1 LTFLPRFDNLLAH
14 FDRETTWGGF
24 SMKRWMLLT
33 GVLVS
38 MLLVGGAAPG
48 AGGGTR
54 SRVSLDMYTA
64 TVSAAKYRQLLSR
77 GIDVAS
83 AERAGKRVRLD
94 LVLTRGQA
102 SALRA
107 KGVRTTLIRN
117 SKGLTVRQ
125 AAAVQAQGGYV
136 VWRDYDSKNGLR
148 DELYK
153 IAADNP
159 GFTKLEVIGHSNEG
173 REILALKLTQDAQS
187 VADGARPAVLYSA
200 TQHAREW
207 IAPEVDRRNLRWF
220 VGEYNAGNP
229 QIRNLLSTTELWFV
243 LVMNPDGYQF
253 TFQSPGTRLWRKNT
267 REQNGVPGTQ
277 VGDGVDPNRN
287 YPAHWDY
294 DREGSSSIESSDTY
308 RGPEAA
314 SEPETQAIMGLFER
328 VPFKFQVNYHS
339 YGPWLLYP
347 QGWQIGTP
355 TADDPIFYALS
366 GNRDNPAI
374 PDFVPGLSSDVLYV
388 TNGEMTDYANSTAGT
403 IAWTPELE
411 PGCPTCGFVF
421 PDDPNLVQKEWKK
434 QLPFVLDVAKSAL
447 DPAHPVSHLGLSTRP
462 LLVKSDDTYKAG
474 LPTSNFTFDYSYGD
488 PQEVRVDALKSLGPV
503 SVKYRI
509 NGGDVQTAPTSEW
522 AGGDRYTAE
531 SHTYYHVLRGF
542 VTGTSPG
549 DSVQVWFEGGGAT
562 SDSFTYQAVNET
574 NHDTLVVASED
585 YTGASPVQPGSGPHY
600 LSYYL
605 DALAANGVPADVYD
619 VDARGRKAADA
630 LGVLSHYKAVI
641 VYKGDDVV
649 TREPGWGG
657 GNASRIAQDEMFEL
671 REFMNEGGRAMYA
684 GKNAGLQ
691 YSQAQLYD
699 PTAANGRCGD
709 AAVGYRCLQLN
720 GTGDGVNDVLQYWFG
735 SYLVNLNAGR
745 DAEGNI
751 FDAFGT
757 DTPFDGVETWSFNG
771 EDSAQNHNTANSFIA
786 TSGILPAGE
795 YPQFESSVAAKYDRP
810 GGPFD
815 PHSGT
820 HYAYSQ
826 IADQSFKRLTHT
838 VNVPASGADMSFW
851 VSYNTEQ
858 DWDMVFVEE
867 HTVGQDDWTTLQDVS
882 GNDYTTQSTG
892 ESCKPENGPGG
903 WRTIHPFMD
912 HYQTIV
918 DDDCIPEGTTGEW
931 WAANGTSGDWQN
943 WQVDLAG
950 PNGRFLGHE
959 VEVSI
964 TYVSDWATQG
974 LGVFVDDIDVSTGEG
989 TTSFE
994 SGDDGWATPAAPAG
1008 SATNANTWEIT
1019 TAGGFP
1025 EGAAIAGP
1033 DSLLWGFGLEGV
1045 TDAARREE
1053 LMGRAVDY
1061 LLR

>member
-1 LTFLPRFDNLLAH
+1 
-14 FDRETTWGGF
+14 
-24 SMKRWMLLT
+24 MKRWTILACALAA
-33 GVLVS
+33 VLVTS
-38 MLLVGGAAPG
+38 GAAPG
-48 AGGGTR
+48 AG
-54 SRVSLDMYTA
+54 SKNKVSLDMYRA
-64 TVSAAKYRQLLSR
+64 TVSQNVYRDLRAK
-77 GIDVAS
+77 GIDIA
-83 AERAGKRVRLD
+83 AARAVGGRVGVD
-94 LVLTRGQA
+94 LVLTADQA
-102 SALRA
+102 KALAA
-107 KGVRTTLIRN
+107 KGVKATLIR
-117 SKGLTVRQ
+117 SKSGQTVRQ
-125 AAAVQAQGGYV
+125 MAAAQARGGYV

-159 GFTKLEVIGHSNEG
+159 DLTKLEVIGHTHQD
-173 REILALKLTQDAQS
+173 REIIALKVTKDAQT
-187 VADGARPAVLYSA
+187 VADAARPAALYSA

-220 VGEYNAGNP
+220 VGEYNSGNQ
-229 QIRNLLSTTELWFV
+229 QIRDLLSTTELWFV

-253 TFQSPGTRLWRKNT
+253 TFQSPDTRLWRKNT

-287 YPAHWDY
+287 YPAHWNY

-308 RGPEAA
+308 RGPSAG
-314 SEPETQAIMGLFER
+314 SEPETQAIRGLFER

-355 TADDPIFYALS
+355 TADDPIFYALT
-366 GNRDNPAI
+366 GNRDKPAI
-374 PDFVPGLSSDVLYV
+374 PGFVPGLSSDVLYV

-421 PDDPNLVQKEWKK
+421 PDDPNLVQMEWRK
-434 QLPFVLDVAKSAL
+434 QLPFVLDVAKSAV
-447 DPAHPVSHLGLSTRP
+447 DPAHPVSHLGATARP
-462 LLVKSDDTYKAG
+462 LLIKSDDTYKAG
-474 LPTSNFTFDYSYGD
+474 LPMANFTFDYSYGD
-488 PQEVRVDALKSLGPV
+488 PQEVRVNALRSLGDV
-503 SVKYRI
+503 SVKFQI
-509 NGGDVQTAPTSEW
+509 NGGAVQTAPTEEW
-522 AGGDRYTAE
+522 PGGPKFAAE
-531 SHTYYHVLRGF
+531 SNTYYHVMRGF
-542 VTGTSPG
+542 VAGTTPG
-549 DSVQVWFEGGGAT
+549 DHVKVWFEGGGAT
-562 SDSFTYQAVNET
+562 SDSFTYEMVSDTGN
-574 NHDTLVVASED
+574 DTLVVASED
-585 YTGASPVQPGSGPHY
+585 YTGASPVQTGAGPHY
-600 LSYYL
+600 LSYYV
-605 DALAANGVPADVYD
+605 DALAANGVDADVYD

-657 GNASRIAQDEMFEL
+657 GNASRIAQDEIFEL

-709 AAVGYRCLQLN
+709 AAVAYRCLQLN
-720 GTGDGVNDVLQYWFG
+720 GTGDGMNDVLQYWFG
-735 SYLVNLNAGR
+735 AYLVNLNAGR
-745 DAEGNI
+745 ADDGSI

-757 DTPFDGVETWSFNG
+757 DTPFDGVATWSFNG
-771 EDSAQNHNTANSFIA
+771 DDSAQNHNTANSFIA
-786 TSGILPAGE
+786 TSGILPSEE
-795 YPQFESSVAAKYDRP
+795 YPQFESWVAAKYDRP

-815 PHSGT
+815 PHTGT
-820 HYAYSQ
+820 HYVYSQ

-838 VNVPASGADMSFW
+838 VTVPESGADMSFW
-851 VSYNTEQ
+851 VSYNTETG
-858 DWDMVFVEE
+858 WDMVFVEE
-867 HTVGQDDWTTLQDVS
+867 HSIGAGAPDDWTTLQDVS
-882 GNDYTTQSTG
+882 GNGYTSQATG

-918 DDDCIPEGTTGEW
+918 GADCEPHGTTGEW
-931 WAANGTSGDWQN
+931 WAANGNSGDWQN

-950 PNGRFLGHE
+950 PDGRFLGHQ

-994 SGDDGWATPAAPAG
+994 SGNDGWEMPAAPAG
-1008 SATNANTWEIT
+1008 SATNANTWTIT

-1045 TDAARREE
+1045 TAADRREE
-1053 LMGRAVDY
+1053 LMGRAIDY
-1061 LLR
+1061 LRR

>member
-1 LTFLPRFDNLLAH
+1 
-14 FDRETTWGGF
+14 
-24 SMKRWMLLT
+24 MKRLT
-33 GVLVS
+33 LMGCALAAVLALS
-38 MLLVGGAAPG
+38 GAAPG
-48 AGGGTR
+48 ANSTNKL
-54 SRVSLDMYTA
+54 SLDMYRA
-64 TVSAAKYRQLLSR
+64 TVSQASYRDLRAKGLDIADARSVTG
-77 GIDVAS
+77 GI
-83 AERAGKRVRLD
+83 RLD
-94 LVLTRGQA
+94 LVLTRAQA
-102 SALRA
+102 KALAARGINA
-107 KGVRTTLIRN
+107 TLIRN
-117 SKGLTVRQ
+117 KKGQTVRQ
-125 AAAVQAQGGYV
+125 MAAAQAEDGFT
-136 VWRDYDSKNGLR
+136 VWRPFDGPNGIR
-148 DELYK
+148 AYLYK
-153 IAADNP
+153 IARDNP
-159 GFTKLEVIGHSNEG
+159 QLTKLEVIGHSNQG
-173 REILALKLTQDAQS
+173 REIIAIKMTQGARDE
-187 VADGARPAVLYSA
+187 VDGSRPAVLYSA
-200 TQHAREW
+200 LQHAREW
-207 IAPEVDRRNLRWF
+207 IAVEVDRRDLNYFIAQWRA
-220 VGEYNAGNP
+220 NNK
-229 QIRNLLSTTELWFV
+229 QIKDMLKDRELWFSP
-243 LVMNPDGYQF
+243 VMNPDGYQF
-253 TFQSPGTRLWRKNT
+253 TFESAGTRLWRKNA
-267 REQNGVPGTQ
+267 REQNGVPGIQ

-287 YPAHWDY
+287 YPSHWDY

-308 RGPEAA
+308 RGASA
-314 SEPETQAIMGLFER
+314 GSEPETQAIMDLFER
-328 VPFKFQVNYHS
+328 IPFRFQVNYHS

-388 TNGEMTDYANSTAGT
+388 TNGEMTDYANATRGT

-421 PDDPNLVQKEWKK
+421 PDNEALVQQEFQK

-447 DPAHPVSHLGLSTRP
+447 DPAHPVSHLGLATRP
-462 LLVKSDDTYKAG
+462 LVVKSDDTYKAG

-488 PQEVRVDALKSLGPV
+488 PQEVRVDALRSLGAV

-509 NGGDVQTAPTSEW
+509 NGGAVQTASTSEW
-522 AGGDRYTAE
+522 GGGAKYTAQ
-531 SHTYYHVLRGF
+531 SNTYYHVMRGF
-542 VTGTSPG
+542 VTGTSPR

-562 SDSFTYQAVNET
+562 SDSFTYQAVSDTGN
-574 NHDTLVVASED
+574 DTLVVASED
-585 YTGASPVQPGSGPHY
+585 YTGASPVQPGTGPHY

-605 DALAANGVPADVYD
+605 DALAANGVDADVYD

-630 LGVLSHYKAVI
+630 LGVLSHYEAVI

-649 TREPGWGG
+649 TREPNWGG

-709 AAVGYRCLQLN
+709 AAVAYRCLQLN
-720 GTGDGVNDVLQYWFG
+720 GTGDGMNDVLQYWFG

-745 DAEGNI
+745 ADDGSI

-757 DTPFDGVETWSFNG
+757 DTPFDGVDTWSFNG

-786 TSGILPAGE
+786 TSGILPSKE
-795 YPQFESSVAAKYDRP
+795 YPQFESWVAAKYDRP

-815 PHSGT
+815 PHTGT
-820 HYAYSQ
+820 HYVYSQ

-838 VNVPASGADMSFW
+838 VNVPESGADMSFW
-851 VSYNTEQ
+851 TSYNTEQ
-858 DWDMVFVEE
+858 DWDMVFVEA
-867 HTVGQDDWTTLQDVS
+867 HTVGQDDWTTLEDIN
-882 GNDYTTQSTG
+882 GHTTQETG

-918 DDDCIPEGTTGEW
+918 GADCVPQGTTGVW
-931 WAANGTSGDWQN
+931 WAANGNSGDWQN

-950 PNGRFLGHE
+950 PDGRFLGHQ

-974 LGVFVDDIDVSTGEG
+974 LGVFVDDIDVSTTEG

-994 SGDDGWATPAAPAG
+994 SGNDGWQMPAAPAG
-1008 SATNANTWEIT
+1008 SATNANTWVIT

-1025 EGAAIAGP
+1025 EGAVIAGP

-1045 TDAARREE
+1045 TDAARRDE
-1053 LMGRAVDY
+1053 LMGRAIAY

>member
-1 LTFLPRFDNLLAH
+1 
-14 FDRETTWGGF
+14 
-24 SMKRWMLLT
+24 MKRWTIMAFALFA
-33 GVLVS
+33 VLVVS
-38 MLLVGGAAPG
+38 GTAPG
-48 AGGGTR
+48 KGG
-54 SRVSLDMYTA
+54 SKPLSLDMYRA
-64 TVSAAKYRQLLSR
+64 TVSAKQYRDLRTR
-77 GIDVAS
+77 GVDIADVK
-83 AERAGKRVRLD
+83 RAGGRVRLE
-94 LVLTRGQA
+94 LVLTADQARSLQARGI
-102 SALRA
+102 RA
-107 KGVRTTLIRN
+107 GLIRDAQ
-117 SKGLTVRQ
+117 GRTVRQ
-125 AAAVQAQGGYV
+125 RAAAQAKGGYV

-148 DELYK
+148 DELYT

-159 GFTKLEVIGHSNEG
+159 SFTKLEVIGHSVEG
-173 REILALKLTQDAQS
+173 REILALKVTKDAQTLP
-187 VADGARPAVLYSA
+187 DGARPAVLYSA

-220 VGEYNAGNP
+220 VGEYASGNP
-229 QIRNLLSTTELWFV
+229 QIRSLLGTTELWFV

-277 VGDGVDPNRN
+277 VGDGIDPNRN
-287 YPAHWDY
+287 YPSHWDY

-308 RGPEAA
+308 RGPSAG

-328 VPFKFQVNYHS
+328 VPFKLQVNYHS
-339 YGPWLLYP
+339 FGPWLLYP

-374 PDFVPGLSSDVLYV
+374 PGFVPGLSSDVLYV
-388 TNGEMTDYANSTAGT
+388 TNGEMTDYANATAGT

-411 PGCPTCGFVF
+411 PGCDTCGFVF

-434 QLPFVLDVAKSAL
+434 QLPFVLDVAKSAG

-462 LLVKSDDTYKAG
+462 LLIKSDDTYKAG
-474 LPTSNFTFDYSYGD
+474 LPTLNFTFDYSYGD
-488 PQEVRVDALKSLGPV
+488 PQEVRVDALRSLGPV

-509 NGGDVQTAPTSEW
+509 NGGAIQTAPTEQVGPGEKYS
-522 AGGDRYTAE
+522 AE
-531 SHTYYHVLRGF
+531 SNTYYHVLKGW
-542 VTGTSPG
+542 VTGTDVG
-549 DSVQVWFEGGGAT
+549 DRVEVWFEGGGAT
-562 SDSFTYQAVNET
+562 SDSFTYEAVNET

-585 YTGASPVQPGSGPHY
+585 YTGASPVQEAGPHY

-605 DALAANGVPADVYD
+605 DALTANGITADVYD

-630 LGVLSHYKAVI
+630 LGVLSHYRAVI
-641 VYKGDDVV
+641 VEKGDDIV

-657 GNASRIAQDEMFEL
+657 GNASRIAQDEVFEL

-684 GKNAGLQ
+684 GKNTGLQ
-691 YSQAQLYD
+691 YIQAQLYD

-709 AAVGYRCLQLN
+709 PTVNYRCLQLN
-720 GTGDGVNDVLQYWFG
+720 GSGDGVNDVLQYWFG
-735 SYLVNLNAGR
+735 SYLVNLGAGLE
-745 DAEGNI
+745 DDGNP

-757 DTPFDGVETWSFNG
+757 DTPFADVSEWSFNG
-771 EDSAQNHNTANSFIA
+771 ADSAGNHHPTGVTPAVNSFIA
-786 TSGILPAGE
+786 TSGILPASE
-795 YPQFESSVAAKYDRP
+795 YPQFDSWVAAKYDRP

-815 PHSGT
+815 PHDGVK
-820 HYAYSQ
+820 YAYSQ

-838 VNVPASGADMSFW
+838 VTVPADGDADMSFW
-851 VSYNTEQ
+851 TSYNTEQ

-867 HTVGQDDWTTLQDVS
+867 HTVGSDDDWTTLEDLN
-882 GNDYTTQSTG
+882 GNTTQSTG

-918 DDDCIPEGTTGEW
+918 DNDCIPEGTTGEW
-931 WAANGTSGDWQN
+931 WAANGNSGDWQQ
-943 WQVDLAG
+943 WHVDLAG
-950 PNGRFLGHE
+950 PDGRFVGHQ

-974 LGVFVDDIDVSTGEG
+974 LGVFIDEISITADGLSQPG

-994 SGDDGWATPAAPAG
+994 SGNDGWQMPAAPAG

-1019 TAGGFP
+1019 DAAGFP
-1025 EGAAIAGP
+1025 EGAIIAGP
-1033 DSLLWGFGLEGV
+1033 DSLLSGFGLEGV
-1045 TDAARREE
+1045 TGAAKRAE
-1053 LMGRAVDY
+1053 LMGRAIVY
-1061 LLR
+1061 LRRP